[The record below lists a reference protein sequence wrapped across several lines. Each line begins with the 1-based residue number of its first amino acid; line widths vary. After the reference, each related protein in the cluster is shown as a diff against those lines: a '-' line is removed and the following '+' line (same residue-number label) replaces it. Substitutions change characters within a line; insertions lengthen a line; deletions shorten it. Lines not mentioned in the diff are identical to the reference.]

1 LLLNRIKVSLYL
13 LIVKPELFSRK
24 ITELVNEDH
33 LLAHV
38 LYSFGIP
45 FYEYPTQTLEQVCL
59 EKGLAIEW
67 VTKELELPNENFHQA
82 DLPLLSYRIDLIIE
96 YLKHAHYL
104 FIKHKLPFIHKL
116 VQNFKANHTDYIQV
130 EKDLKILFP
139 LFMEDFIQH
148 IYEEEDTLFKYIN
161 KLERARSGRYHPS
174 RLYHSMEKYSLQRCA
189 LDHEA
194 HDDEMAGIRNMTRDY
209 FLTRDAPLHV
219 KVIYSELIQFEKNLQ
234 EHARIENEILF
245 PKAMLL
251 ENEVKTSFFE
261 KARWN

>member
-1 LLLNRIKVSLYL
+1 M
-13 LIVKPELFSRK
+13 KPGKLFSRK

-33 LLAHV
+33 LLAYV

-45 FYEYPTQTLEQVCL
+45 FYEYPTQTLEQVCV
-59 EKGLAIEW
+59 EKGLAVER
-67 VTKELELPNENFHQA
+67 VTKELELPDKNFHQA

-116 VQNFKANHTDYIQV
+116 VQNFKANHTDYVQV

-148 IYEEEDTLFKYIN
+148 IYEEEDTLFKYVN
-161 KLERARSGRYHPS
+161 KLERARLGRYHTS

-189 LDHEA
+189 
-194 HDDEMAGIRNMTRDY
+194 
-209 FLTRDAPLHV
+209 
-219 KVIYSELIQFEKNLQ
+219 
-234 EHARIENEILF
+234 
-245 PKAMLL
+245 
-251 ENEVKTSFFE
+251 
-261 KARWN
+261 